1 MEYEFRGPGVQ
12 KKPAKRRERG
22 QARHTAPRERSSRSV
37 AQLLA
42 GVVGV
47 VFLLVGILGFIPG
60 VTTNYDELTLIGP
73 ESSAHLLGVFEVS
86 VLHNVVHLLFGV
98 AGVLAA
104 ARASA
109 SVSYLIVGGVLY
121 AGVFVY
127 GILIDQGSDLDIL
140 PVNDAD
146 NILHLSLAIGMVL
159 LGVVAAALLRRR
171 PVRS

>member
-12 KKPAKRRERG
+12 KKPAKRRERR
-22 QARHTAPRERSSRSV
+22 QARHTAPTERPSRSV

-42 GVVGV
+42 GVVGA

-60 VTTNYDELTLIGP
+60 VTTNFDDLTLIGP
-73 ESSAHLLGVFEVS
+73 ESSAHLFGVFEVS

-98 AGVLAA
+98 AGLLAA

-109 SVSYLIVGGVLY
+109 SVGYLIVGGVLY

-127 GILIDQGSDLDIL
+127 GILIDQGSDLDVL

-159 LGVVAAALLRRR
+159 LGVVAAALARRR
-171 PVRS
+171 PARS